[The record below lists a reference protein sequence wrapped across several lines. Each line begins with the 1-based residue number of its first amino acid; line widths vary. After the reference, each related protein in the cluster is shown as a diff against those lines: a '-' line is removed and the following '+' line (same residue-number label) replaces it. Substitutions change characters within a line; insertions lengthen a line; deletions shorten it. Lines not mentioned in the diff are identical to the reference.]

1 MMHFF
6 PVENRKNLLKVVH
19 DQDKS
24 SRNGLVFS
32 TDAKRSF
39 FQVFLMCFSLE
50 LVSRK
55 MQKAVA

>member
-6 PVENRKNLLKVVH
+6 PVENRKFLLKVVH
-19 DQDKS
+19 AQDKS
-24 SRNGLVFS
+24 SRNGLDFP

-39 FQVFLMCFSLE
+39 FQVFLRCFSLE
-50 LVSRK
+50 LDSRE

>member
-6 PVENRKNLLKVVH
+6 PAENRKFLLKVVH
-19 DQDKS
+19 AQDKS
-24 SRNGLVFS
+24 SRNGLDFP

-39 FQVFLMCFSLE
+39 FQVFLRCFSLE
-50 LVSRK
+50 LDSRE